1 MVRVV
6 NCQNYITAGGGR
18 RTLMKII
25 LTGATGFVGRALVPL
40 LHQQGHEL
48 TLLVRSVP
56 KAQRLFPPSSFPQL
70 KASAYEATK
79 SGDWQKVVDGQ
90 DAVINL
96 AGEPISERW
105 TEAYKTAI
113 FDSRKLGTEKLVEAI
128 AKAERKPQVMISGS
142 AIGYYGTS
150 ETATFT
156 ETSKPGD
163 DFLAE
168 VCQAWENAAHQVE
181 SLGVRLVI
189 LRIGIVLGA
198 DGGALGKMLPPFKL
212 FAGGPL
218 GSGEQWFSWIDR
230 RDLIALIDKALT
242 DSALRG
248 TYNATAPNPV
258 KMKEFCHTLGKVL
271 ARPSWLPVPDIAL
284 ELLLGEAA
292 KLVLEGQEVL
302 PEAISKTDFAYQ
314 APDLETSLRQILGS

>member
-1 MVRVV
+1 
-6 NCQNYITAGGGR
+6 
-18 RTLMKII
+18 MKII
-25 LTGATGFVGRALVPL
+25 LTGVTGFVGRSLVPL
-40 LHQQGHEL
+40 LHQQSHEL

-70 KASAYEATK
+70 KAIAYEATE
-79 SGDWQKVVDGQ
+79 SGPWQEQVNGQ

-128 AKAERKPQVMISGS
+128 AKAERRPQVMISGS

-150 ETATFT
+150 ETETFT
-156 ETSKPGD
+156 ERSPAGD

-168 VCQAWENAAHQVE
+168 VCQAWENAAHPVE

-230 RDLIALIDKALT
+230 RDLVALIDKALT
-242 DSALRG
+242 DPSLRG
-248 TYNATAPNPV
+248 TFNATAPNPV

-292 KLVLEGQEVL
+292 KLVLEGQQVL
-302 PEAISKTDFAYQ
+302 PEAIAKTDFQFQ
-314 APDLETSLRQILGS
+314 APDLETSLRQILAS

>member
-1 MVRVV
+1 
-6 NCQNYITAGGGR
+6 
-18 RTLMKII
+18 MKII
-25 LTGATGFVGRALVPL
+25 LTGVTGFVGRSLVPL

-70 KASAYEATK
+70 KAIAYEATE
-79 SGDWQKVVDGQ
+79 SGPWQEQVNGQ

-150 ETATFT
+150 ETEIFT
-156 ETSKPGD
+156 ERSPAGD

-168 VCQAWENAAHQVE
+168 VCQAWENAAHPVE

-230 RDLIALIDKALT
+230 RDLVALIDKALT
-242 DSALRG
+242 DPSLRG
-248 TYNATAPNPV
+248 TFNATAPNPV

-292 KLVLEGQEVL
+292 KLVLEGQQVL
-302 PEAISKTDFAYQ
+302 PEAIAKTDFQFQ
-314 APDLETSLRQILGS
+314 APDLETSLRQILAS

>member
-1 MVRVV
+1 
-6 NCQNYITAGGGR
+6 
-18 RTLMKII
+18 MKII
-25 LTGATGFVGRALVPL
+25 LTGVTGFVGRSLVPL

-70 KASAYEATK
+70 TAIAYEATE
-79 SGDWQKVVDGQ
+79 SGPWQEQVNGQ

-128 AKAERKPQVMISGS
+128 AKAERKPKVMISGS

-150 ETATFT
+150 ETEAFT
-156 ETSKPGD
+156 ESSDPGD

-181 SLGVRLVI
+181 SLGVSVRLVI

-198 DGGALGKMLPPFKL
+198 DGGALSKMLPPFKL

-230 RDLIALIDKALT
+230 QDLVALIDKALT
-242 DSALRG
+242 DSTLRG

-292 KLVLEGQEVL
+292 KLVLEGQQVL
-302 PEAISKTDFAYQ
+302 PEAIAKTDFEYQ
-314 APDLETSLRQILGS
+314 APTLEASLRKILAS

>member
-1 MVRVV
+1 
-6 NCQNYITAGGGR
+6 
-18 RTLMKII
+18 MKII
-25 LTGATGFVGRALVPL
+25 LTGVTGFVGRSLVPL

-70 KASAYEATK
+70 KAIAYEATE
-79 SGDWQKVVDGQ
+79 SGPWQEQVNGQ

-128 AKAERKPQVMISGS
+128 AKAERRPQVMISGS

-150 ETATFT
+150 ETETFT
-156 ETSKPGD
+156 ERSPAGD

-168 VCQAWENAAHQVE
+168 VCQAWENAAHSVE

-230 RDLIALIDKALT
+230 RDLVALIDKALT
-242 DSALRG
+242 DPSLRG
-248 TYNATAPNPV
+248 TFNATAPNPV

-292 KLVLEGQEVL
+292 KLVLEGQKVL
-302 PEAISKTDFAYQ
+302 PEAIAKTDFQFQ
-314 APDLETSLRQILGS
+314 APDLETSLRQILAS

>member
-1 MVRVV
+1 
-6 NCQNYITAGGGR
+6 
-18 RTLMKII
+18 MKII
-25 LTGATGFVGRALVPL
+25 LTGVTGFVGRSLVPL

-56 KAQRLFPPSSFPQL
+56 KAQRLFPPSSFPRL
-70 KASAYEATK
+70 TAIAYEATK
-79 SGDWQKVVDGQ
+79 SGDWQKAVDGQ

-105 TEAYKTAI
+105 TEAYKIAI

-156 ETSKPGD
+156 ESSPAGD

-168 VCQAWENAAHQVE
+168 VCQAWENAAHPAE

-198 DGGALGKMLPPFKL
+198 DGGALGKMLPAFKL

-230 RDLIALIDKALT
+230 RDLVALIDKALT
-242 DSALRG
+242 DPSLRG
-248 TYNATAPNPV
+248 TFNATAPNPV
-258 KMKEFCHTLGKVL
+258 RMKEFCHTLGKVL
-271 ARPSWLPVPDIAL
+271 ARPSWLPMPDIAL

-292 KLVLEGQEVL
+292 KLVLEGQQVL
-302 PEAISKTDFAYQ
+302 PEAIAKTNFQFQ
-314 APDLETSLRQILGS
+314 APDLETSLRQILTS